1 MRRQLPPS
9 HLKVPPGPHAFPR
22 QHFLG
27 QDTVV
32 VNHYSGIEKAIPAIP
47 SLPGF
52 RTSAGMF
59 GFILFSPGVLMV
71 VCSVAA
77 TGVVMSTMQ
86 RLRRARFLGMN
97 TS

>member
-1 MRRQLPPS
+1 
-9 HLKVPPGPHAFPR
+9 
-22 QHFLG
+22 
-27 QDTVV
+27 
-32 VNHYSGIEKAIPAIP
+32 
-47 SLPGF
+47 
-52 RTSAGMF
+52 MF

-86 RLRRARFLGMN
+86 QHRRARYLGTN

>member
-32 VNHYSGIEKAIPAIP
+32 EKAIPAIP

-71 VCSVAA
+71 VCLVAA

-86 RLRRARFLGMN
+86 QHRRARYLGTN

>member
-22 QHFLG
+22 QQFLG
-27 QDTVV
+27 ENTVV
-32 VNHYSGIEKAIPAIP
+32 VNNYSGFEKAIPVIP

-59 GFILFSPGVLMV
+59 THSL
-71 VCSVAA
+71 
-77 TGVVMSTMQ
+77 
-86 RLRRARFLGMN
+86 
-97 TS
+97 

>member
-59 GFILFSPGVLMV
+59 GFILFSPGVLIV
-71 VCSVAA
+71 VLARIRTQVS
-77 TGVVMSTMQ
+77 
-86 RLRRARFLGMN
+86 RASMLLHG
-97 TS
+97 